1 MTKVRRNTAKKTKK
15 HKKNSRER
23 GVKPLQKQLEG
34 TGWLPGAALERHM
47 NIVCKL
53 IIKID

>member
-15 HKKNSRER
+15 HKKNSRE
-23 GVKPLQKQLEG
+23 GGKTPLQKQLEG